1 MDYIDRQ
8 ILRQLQTNARVTNA
22 ELADKVNL
30 SPTPCLRRVRRL
42 EDDGVIKAYRAE
54 LDLDKIGLGI
64 SALVFIQLTLN
75 STANGEQFEQAISQI
90 QRVQECFV
98 LTGRYDYLLRVVAQD
113 LSDYEQLVKGELANI
128 PNIKTIE
135 STIVLNQLNA
145 NATLPLTIKK

>member
-1 MDYIDRQ
+1 MDSIDRQ
-8 ILRQLQTNARVTNA
+8 ILLQLQTNARVTNA

-30 SPTPCLRRVRRL
+30 SPTPCLHRVRKL
-42 EDDGVIKAYRAE
+42 EEDGVIKAYRAE

-75 STANGEQFEQAISQI
+75 STANGAQFEQAISQI

-145 NATLPLTIKK
+145 NATLPLIKK

>member
-1 MDYIDRQ
+1 MDSIDRQ
-8 ILRQLQTNARVTNA
+8 ILLQLQTNARVTNA

-30 SPTPCLRRVRRL
+30 SPTPCLRRVRKL
-42 EDDGVIKAYRAE
+42 EDDGVIKGYRAE

-75 STANGEQFEQAISQI
+75 STANGEQFEQAISRI

-145 NATLPLTIKK
+145 NATLPLIKK